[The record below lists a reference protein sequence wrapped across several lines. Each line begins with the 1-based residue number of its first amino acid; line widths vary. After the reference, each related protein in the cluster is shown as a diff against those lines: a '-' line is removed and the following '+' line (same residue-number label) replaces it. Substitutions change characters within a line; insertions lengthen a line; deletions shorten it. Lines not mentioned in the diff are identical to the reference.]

1 MRKLYKITYVS
12 DSVFLNLRSPQFYK
26 ADTEIEALSRFIND
40 LKEFG
45 SDGKIEHLQA
55 QFICKLDKIK

>member
-45 SDGKIEHLQA
+45 SDGK
-55 QFICKLDKIK
+55 